1 MILSPSHTA
10 TKLMSIENEEAND
23 ISSFG
28 FTLKILIPISQ
39 STVDKMKHKSLV
51 CIHLNPL

>member
-28 FTLKILIPISQ
+28 FTLKILITISH
-39 STVDKMKHKSLV
+39 S
-51 CIHLNPL
+51 PLLIK